1 MREGEEEGERVS
13 RETAQLAGQL
23 REVSEA
29 LRSEREAREAAE
41 RKAKQEVYTVP
52 AEPPIMYTLIPTM
65 DKLFVPCL
73 YIVHTFLLP
82 KKGKLLNNGENK
94 FSEVPLRTADSPLP
108 VYFESCLV
116 NSLLALWV
124 ACVLFVL

>member
-23 REVSEA
+23 REMSEA

-82 KKGKLLNNGENK
+82 KKGKLMEK
-94 FSEVPLRTADSPLP
+94 TIFQR
-108 VYFESCLV
+108 FH
-116 NSLLALWV
+116 
-124 ACVLFVL
+124 CVLLSQCTLSPAW